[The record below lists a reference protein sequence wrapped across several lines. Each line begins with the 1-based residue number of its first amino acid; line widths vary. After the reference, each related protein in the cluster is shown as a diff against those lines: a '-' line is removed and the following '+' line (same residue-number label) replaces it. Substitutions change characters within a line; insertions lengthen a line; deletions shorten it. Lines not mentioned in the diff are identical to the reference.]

1 MCCVCMPS
9 QLCLGRLGRC
19 GGILVNDD
27 LLALVLRLLAVAKED
42 DLDRE
47 IISVCVYGVIS
58 KYTLA
63 RKHRPI
69 STHLYRRE

>member
-1 MCCVCMPS
+1 MCCLCMSS
-9 QLCLGRLGRC
+9 QFCLERLGRC

-47 IISVCVYGVIS
+47 VISVSVGGIISKC
-58 KYTLA
+58 TLA
-63 RKHRPI
+63 RKYTPMA
-69 STHLYRRE
+69 THLYRRE